1 VSESSRSAVLAALE
15 MRLHRERKARREA
28 EEISERVT
36 RELYDARLA
45 AEAASRAKS
54 EFLANMIHDIRTPL
68 NAVIGLTEVLL
79 QTELDARQREYLRMV
94 MDSGETLL
102 AVIND
107 ILDLSKIE
115 AGKLHLERVEFDIHE
130 MLGDALRPLAMRAQ
144 AKEIELVCS
153 VEDAVPPRMIGDP
166 RRLRQVITNLVGNA
180 IKFTDRGEVAV
191 RVERVSSSQETALVR
206 FSVHDTGI
214 GIEPE
219 QIGRLFQSFQQ
230 ADSSTTRRFGG
241 TGLGLSISRQLVE
254 LMGGRISVESTPGA
268 GSTFQFSAKLEVA
281 PSARGPRRSIL
292 PQDGARV
299 LPDDRAARPD
309 LVDPKELLAESRR
322 ILLVEDSVANQ
333 KVALAMLR
341 DGGHRVVVAG
351 NGREAVELLRSEAFD
366 VVLMDV
372 QMPELDGFAATSA
385 IRGAEAGTGR
395 HVPIVAMTA
404 HALHGDREKCL
415 AAGMDDYLAKPVRRE
430 DLLRILARVKSGNGP
445 R

>member
-1 VSESSRSAVLAALE
+1 
-15 MRLHRERKARREA
+15 M
-28 EEISERVT
+28 
-36 RELYDARLA
+36 
-45 AEAASRAKS
+45 
-54 EFLANMIHDIRTPL
+54 
-68 NAVIGLTEVLL
+68 
-79 QTELDARQREYLRMV
+79 
-94 MDSGETLL
+94 
-102 AVIND
+102 
-107 ILDLSKIE
+107 
-115 AGKLHLERVEFDIHE
+115 
-130 MLGDALRPLAMRAQ
+130 
-144 AKEIELVCS
+144 
-153 VEDAVPPRMIGDP
+153 
-166 RRLRQVITNLVGNA
+166 
-180 IKFTDRGEVAV
+180 
-191 RVERVSSSQETALVR
+191 
-206 FSVHDTGI
+206 
-214 GIEPE
+214 
-219 QIGRLFQSFQQ
+219 
-230 ADSSTTRRFGG
+230 
-241 TGLGLSISRQLVE
+241 
-254 LMGGRISVESTPGA
+254 
-268 GSTFQFSAKLEVA
+268 
-281 PSARGPRRSIL
+281 
-292 PQDGARV
+292 